1 MCSVSPP
8 RGAVGWSMVC
18 IYGVSRLYS
27 LVLKLESRICDHV
40 LLDLLNLTFEND
52 KKNLSNPRFI
62 VFQLFINSFYTFYE
76 T

>member
-1 MCSVSPP
+1 MCSVSHP
-8 RGAVGWSMVC
+8 RGDIDWSMVC

-52 KKNLSNPRFI
+52 KKTCQILVLSF
-62 VFQLFINSFYTFYE
+62 FSYS
-76 T
+76 